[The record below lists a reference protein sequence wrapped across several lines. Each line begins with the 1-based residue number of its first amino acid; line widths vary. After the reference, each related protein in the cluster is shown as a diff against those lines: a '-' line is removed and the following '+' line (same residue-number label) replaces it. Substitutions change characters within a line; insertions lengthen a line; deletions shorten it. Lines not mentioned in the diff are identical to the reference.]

1 MLIGYARVSS
11 DDQNLDLQRDALKR
25 AGCERIYEEKVSG
38 GKADRP
44 QLLRLLESL
53 RSGDTLVVWRLDR
66 LGRSLKHLIETVE
79 KLEAMG
85 VGFRSV
91 TESIDTT
98 TSGGKLVFHIF
109 AALAEFERTLIR
121 ERTRAGLSAA
131 RARGRQGGRP
141 KALSDDKR
149 KMAQALRDDPSHSIQ
164 SICKTLG
171 ISRTTF
177 YRYTQGNAGSTG
189 DQGGGGDS
197 PATRG
202 AKPKSASAKYAK

>member
-1 MLIGYARVSS
+1 MRIGYARVSS
-11 DDQNLDLQRDALKR
+11 DDQNLDLQRDALKK
-25 AGCERIYEEKVSG
+25 AGCERVYEEKESG

-44 QLLRLLESL
+44 QLLRLMEAL

-85 VGFRSV
+85 VGFQSV

-141 KALSDDKR
+141 KVLSEDKR

-177 YRYTQGNAGSTG
+177 YRYTQDNSAV
-189 DQGGGGDS
+189 GG
-197 PATRG
+197 AR
-202 AKPKSASAKYAK
+202 PKSASAK

>member
-1 MLIGYARVSS
+1 MRIGYARVSS
-11 DDQNLDLQRDALKR
+11 DDQNLDLQRDALKK
-25 AGCERIYEEKVSG
+25 AGCERIYEEKESG
-38 GKADRP
+38 GKVDRP
-44 QLLRLLESL
+44 QLLRLMESL
-53 RSGDTLVVWRLDR
+53 RVGDTLVVWRLDR

-85 VGFRSV
+85 VGFQSV

-121 ERTRAGLSAA
+121 ERTKAGLLAA
-131 RARGRQGGRP
+131 RARGRKGGRP
-141 KALSDDKR
+141 KVLSDDKR
-149 KMAQALRDDPSHSIQ
+149 KMAQALRDDPGHSIQ

-177 YRYTQGNAGSTG
+177 YRYTQDNSTT
-189 DQGGGGDS
+189 S
-197 PATRG
+197 G
-202 AKPKSASAKYAK
+202 AKPKSVSTKHVK